1 MKKLGIILILMLV
14 PPCQIMA
21 ATDNLAMP
29 GLGNLLPNPARDDIM
44 KIKVKFFASYK
55 EAVGRDELDLDME
68 DESDVSQLLE
78 AVKAIHPAIGELIE
92 PLIVSVNKEYA
103 DFDKVLKEGDEV
115 ALLPPVSGG

>member
-1 MKKLGIILILMLV
+1 MKSSKPYSKKPSIEK
-14 PPCQIMA
+14 
-21 ATDNLAMP
+21 NLT
-29 GLGNLLPNPARDDIM
+29 GDDFM
-44 KIKVKFFASYK
+44 KIKIKFFASYK

-103 DFDKVLKEGDEV
+103 TFDKVLKDGDEV

>member
-1 MKKLGIILILMLV
+1 MRRSKPCLKKPSIKK
-14 PPCQIMA
+14 
-21 ATDNLAMP
+21 
-29 GLGNLLPNPARDDIM
+29 NPTGDDIM

-55 EAVGRDELDLDME
+55 EAVGTDELDMDME
-68 DESDVSQLLE
+68 DESNVSQLLE

-103 DFDKVLKEGDEV
+103 TFDKVLKDGDEV